1 MYVGDE
7 KIPSSNQITE
17 EIDTEV
23 KRIAELFRFALKYKE
38 QFQASGIEFSDL
50 REYLPT
56 DDASRIDWKNSAKSQ
71 DLFVKEYEEEVDMDA
86 YIILDASDSMMFGTT
101 DKLKSEFAALLASA
115 LAYASVDAGINV
127 GIGIHAE
134 SSLNLSPDGGQP
146 QYQRILHEV
155 THFKN
160 YGGKF
165 NLEQALNDTI
175 GQVKED
181 TAVFLISDFLC
192 LEGEWKSKMQLANI
206 KFRHFMSIMV
216 RDLRDYKLP
225 ESGNFRFESP
235 DGSKQMV
242 ADTSRIAEEF
252 NKKAEK
258 REAKLKDKIRES
270 GSSQLKIDTRDSI
283 ASKFTEFFESN
294 GGEW

>member
-1 MYVGDE
+1 MGEDT
-7 KIPSSNQITE
+7 IPSSNQITQ

-86 YIILDASDSMMFGTT
+86 YIILDASDSMMFGTAE
-101 DKLKSEFAALLASA
+101 KLKSEYAALMAAA

-127 GIGIHAE
+127 GLGIHGE
-134 SSLNLSPDGGQP
+134 DSLNLSPDGGQP

-155 THFKN
+155 THFEN
-160 YGGKF
+160 YGGQF

-175 GQVKED
+175 GQVKEN
-181 TAVFLISDFLC
+181 TAVFLISDFLN
-192 LEGEWKSKMQLANI
+192 LEGEWKPKMQLANI
-206 KFRHFMSIMV
+206 KFRHFMSIIN

-225 ESGNFRFESP
+225 ESGNFRFQSP
-235 DGSKQMV
+235 DGSQQMV
-242 ADTSRIAEEF
+242 VDTSKVAEEF
-252 NKKAEK
+252 NSKAQKE
-258 REAKLKDKIRES
+258 EEELKDKIRQS
-270 GSSQLKIDTRDSI
+270 GSSLLKIDTRDSI
-283 ASKFTEFFESN
+283 AARFTEFFESS
-294 GGEW
+294 GEEW

>member
-1 MYVGDE
+1 MKEDT
-7 KIPSSNQITE
+7 IPSSNEITE

-86 YIILDASDSMMFGTT
+86 YIILDASDSMMFGTAE
-101 DKLKSEFAALLASA
+101 KLKSEYAALMAAA

-127 GIGIHAE
+127 GLGIHAD

-155 THFKN
+155 THFDN

-165 NLEQALNDTI
+165 NLEEALNDTI
-175 GQVKED
+175 GQVKAN
-181 TAVFLISDFLC
+181 TAVFLISDFLD
-192 LEGEWKSKMQLANI
+192 LEGEWKPKMQLANI
-206 KFRHFMSIMV
+206 KFRHFMSIMT
-216 RDLRDYKLP
+216 RDLRDYRLP
-225 ESGNFRFESP
+225 DSGNIRFQSP
-235 DGSKQMV
+235 DGSQETV
-242 ADTSRIAEEF
+242 VDTTKVREEF
-252 NKKAEK
+252 NRKAEEDE
-258 REAKLKDKIRES
+258 EALKNKLRQT
-270 GSSQLKIDTRDSI
+270 GSSVLKVDTRDSM
-283 ASKFTEFFESN
+283 AAKFTEFFESS
-294 GGEW
+294 GDEW